1 MANYAIYSGGT
12 IMNVIVADSQ
22 EVAEQVTGMFALETD
37 GVPWIGWTLVDDKWV
52 APSSPEPNTE

>member
-52 APSSPEPNTE
+52 APSSPEPTTE

>member
-37 GVPWIGWTLVDDKWV
+37 GVPWIGWTLIDGEWV
-52 APSSPEPNTE
+52 APSSPEPTTE